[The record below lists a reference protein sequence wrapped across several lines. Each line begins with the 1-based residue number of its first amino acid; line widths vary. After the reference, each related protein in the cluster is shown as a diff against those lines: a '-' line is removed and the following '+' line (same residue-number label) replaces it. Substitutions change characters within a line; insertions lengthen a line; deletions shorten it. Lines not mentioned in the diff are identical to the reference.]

1 MKLEK
6 NVKKSTNKKIGR
18 ITSTEITKLQSE
30 MKKDAKRFR
39 TFNLMSD
46 KKEKQPI
53 YAMQNGKSVELK
65 YLLKNIANKNNGLE
79 IEDSDYDFNAPND
92 VQYNNTNDFSWIM
105 SLMPPFL
112 PVPICEQLMQQ
123 NMISLLNS
131 LIPESIYGL
140 AGVKY
145 YCTDPEKENDP
156 KIIEELKILNDYRK
170 KRDKLKNNMSFNDLM
185 LQSAI
190 YMQSV
195 GGAMVYCKTK
205 TANDYLENGDQESIL
220 PLFNDKYS
228 IPQNSLDGFIFVDPL
243 YYQTMIAEQYI
254 NPLDWG
260 FYQSKYVWC
269 NVQNAHESRFLRFRN
284 NLRPL
289 STQYLTQRNWN
300 YQSQTELIII
310 EYLRYIERNVTTTT
324 TMNRKNVFAYKLPS
338 MSSTEELQDQL
349 YNFNATR
356 DNFQTIIIDDE
367 KGELIL
373 LDYNMTDFPEL
384 EKQQLEYIAIA
395 LGYPQTVVFGTS
407 PGGMGSKGNFEE
419 NMWAR
424 KVIPFWNINLYPLEH
439 DAKQKLCFN
448 FFGED
453 KDYIDIKMGDI
464 NIMSAEDKLKFAQA
478 FKNMAEVGQKNGAYN
493 AQDTRTMSKD
503 SFPEFTNSI
512 GYNVP
517 SDAVQVDAKSDNDN
531 LDNKEKNMFNNKK
544 DKK

>member
-6 NVKKSTNKKIGR
+6 NVKKTTNKTIGR
-18 ITSTEITKLQSE
+18 ITNNEITKLQSE

-65 YLLKNIANKNNGLE
+65 DILKNIANKNNSLE
-79 IEDSDYDFNAPND
+79 IEDSDYDWNVPD
-92 VQYNNTNDFSWIM
+92 SIQYDNTNDFSWIM

-112 PVPICEQLMQQ
+112 PVPVCEQLMQQ

-140 AGVKY
+140 AGVTY
-145 YCTDPEKENDP
+145 YCTDPQKENSP
-156 KIIEELKILNDYRK
+156 KIIKELKILNDYRK
-170 KRDKLKNNMSFNDLM
+170 KRDKLKNNMSLNDLM

-195 GGAMVYCKTK
+195 GGAMIYCKTK

-228 IPQNSLDGFIFVDPL
+228 IPKDSIDGFIFVDPL

-300 YQSQTELIII
+300 YQSQTELIIGALLA
-310 EYLRYIERNVTTTT
+310 YYDRNTTTT
-324 TMNRKNVFAYKLPS
+324 ALINRKNLMVYKLPS
-338 MSSTEELQDQL
+338 MNSTEELQDQL

-356 DNFQTIIIDDE
+356 DNFQTIIVDDE
-367 KGELIL
+367 KGEVIL
-373 LDYNMTDFPEL
+373 LDYNMTDFSEL

-453 KDYIDIKMGDI
+453 KDYIDVKMGDI
-464 NIMSAEDKLKFAQA
+464 NIMSAEDKLKYAQA
-478 FKNMAEVGQKNGAYN
+478 FKNMAESGEKIGAYN
-493 AQDTRTMSKD
+493 AQDIRTMSKD

-517 SDAVQVDAKSDNDN
+517 NDAVQVDAKSDNEN
-531 LDNKEKNMFNNKK
+531 FENKEKNLFNNKK

>member
-6 NVKKSTNKKIGR
+6 NVKKTTNKKIGR
-18 ITSTEITKLQSE
+18 ITSNEITKLQSE

-65 YLLKNIANKNNGLE
+65 DILKNIANKNNGLE
-79 IEDSDYDFNAPND
+79 IEDSDYDWNVPD
-92 VQYNNTNDFSWIM
+92 SIQYDNTNDFSWII

-123 NMISLLNS
+123 NMIGLLNS

-140 AGVKY
+140 AGVTY
-145 YCTDPEKENDP
+145 YCTDPQKENSP
-156 KIIEELKILNDYRK
+156 KIIKELKTLNDYRK
-170 KRDKLKNNMSFNDLM
+170 KRNKLKNNMSLNDLM

-195 GGAMVYCKTK
+195 GGAMIYCKTK

-228 IPQNSLDGFIFVDPL
+228 IPKDSIDGFIFVDPL

-300 YQSQTELIII
+300 YQSQTELIIGALLA
-310 EYLRYIERNVTTTT
+310 YYDRNTTTT
-324 TMNRKNVFAYKLPS
+324 ALINRKNLMVYKLPS
-338 MSSTEELQDQL
+338 MNSTEELQDQL

-356 DNFQTIIIDDE
+356 DNFQTIIVDDE
-367 KGELIL
+367 KGEVIL

-384 EKQQLEYIAIA
+384 EKQQLDYIAIA

-439 DAKQKLCFN
+439 DVKQKLCFN

-464 NIMSAEDKLKFAQA
+464 NIMSAEDKLKYSQA

-517 SDAVQVDAKSDNDN
+517 SDAVQVDAKSNNDN
-531 LDNKEKNMFNNKK
+531 LDNKEKNVFNNKK

>member
-18 ITSTEITKLQSE
+18 ITSNEITKLQSE

-65 YLLKNIANKNNGLE
+65 DILKNIANKNNGLE
-79 IEDSDYDFNAPND
+79 IEDSDYDWNVPD
-92 VQYNNTNDFSWIM
+92 SIQYDNTNDFSWVM

-123 NMISLLNS
+123 NMIGLLNS

-140 AGVKY
+140 AGVTY
-145 YCTDPEKENDP
+145 YCTDPQKENSP
-156 KIIEELKILNDYRK
+156 EIIKELKTLNDYRK
-170 KRDKLKNNMSFNDLM
+170 KRDKLKNNMSLNDLM

-228 IPQNSLDGFIFVDPL
+228 IPKNSLDGFIFVDPL

-260 FYQSKYVWC
+260 FYESKYVWC

-300 YQSQTELIII
+300 YQSQTELIIGALLA
-310 EYLRYIERNVTTTT
+310 YYDRNTTTT
-324 TMNRKNVFAYKLPS
+324 ALINRKNLMVYKLPS
-338 MSSTEELQDQL
+338 MNSTEELQDQL

-356 DNFQTIIIDDE
+356 DNFQTIIVDDE
-367 KGELIL
+367 KGEVIL
-373 LDYNMTDFPEL
+373 LDYNMTDFSEL

-453 KDYIDIKMGDI
+453 KDYIDVKMGDI
-464 NIMSAEDKLKFAQA
+464 NIMSAEDKLKYAQA
-478 FKNMAEVGQKNGAYN
+478 FKNMAESGEKIGAYN
-493 AQDTRTMSKD
+493 AQDIRTMSKD

-531 LDNKEKNMFNNKK
+531 FDNKEKNVFNNKK

>member
-18 ITSTEITKLQSE
+18 ITSNEITKLQSE

-65 YLLKNIANKNNGLE
+65 DILKNIANKNNGLE
-79 IEDSDYDFNAPND
+79 IEDSDYDWNVPD
-92 VQYNNTNDFSWIM
+92 SIQYDNTNDFSWVM

-123 NMISLLNS
+123 NMIGLLNS

-140 AGVKY
+140 AGVTY
-145 YCTDPEKENDP
+145 YCTDPQKENSP
-156 KIIEELKILNDYRK
+156 EIIKELKTLNDYRK
-170 KRDKLKNNMSFNDLM
+170 KRDKLKNNMSLNDLM

-228 IPQNSLDGFIFVDPL
+228 IPKNSLDGFIFVDPL

-260 FYQSKYVWC
+260 FYESKYVWC

-289 STQYLTQRNWN
+289 STQYLSQRNWN
-300 YQSQTELIII
+300 YQSQTELIISALLA
-310 EYLRYIERNVTTTT
+310 YYDRNTTTT
-324 TMNRKNVFAYKLPS
+324 ALMNRKNLMVYKLPS
-338 MSSTEELQDQL
+338 MNSTEELQDQL

-384 EKQQLEYIAIA
+384 GQQQLEYIPVA
-395 LGYPQTVVFGTS
+395 LGYPQTVVLGTS

-453 KDYIDIKMGDI
+453 KDYIDVKMGDI
-464 NIMSAEDKLKFAQA
+464 NIMSAEDKLKYAQA
-478 FKNMAEVGQKNGAYN
+478 FKNMAESGEKIGAYN
-493 AQDTRTMSKD
+493 AQDIRTMSKD

-531 LDNKEKNMFNNKK
+531 FDNKEKNVFNNKK